1 MSTKQTH
8 NKSIETNNINND
20 IIEKPKRKYNR
31 KTPSTI
37 ETPIIDVV
45 TVEETKP
52 KRKYTRRKAIDNEE
66 QVTSSS
72 VVLKVE
78 KDEIPVI
85 KKDNYNWEKGA
96 WQILKLMMNEPKF
109 LIQHQVS
116 SFNEFLDKG
125 IKNVIA
131 QFNTI
136 TLNYDYVVKQKFYRV
151 KSTSSYAELSDN
163 QWSEYN
169 EISDIYQ
176 TFKDKYFSSSN
187 KTITI
192 SLSDHNTATVE
203 KERLLQSEFQSFIDE
218 HIEYYNIDINKH
230 RYDLE
235 IDMIFHSL
243 TPPTIFEN
251 NGSQKLMYPND
262 ARIRNFTYAS
272 NLYIDVN
279 FKTRE
284 RYGPGFINIKEAQP
298 KTIAKVNCGKIP
310 VMLGSKA
317 CILSNKTG
325 NRMIDYEEC
334 EFDEGGYFIVNG
346 TEKVI
351 IGQERQAENKIY
363 VFKNSKS
370 QGKYSHICEVKS
382 LPDKKIVT
390 PKNIQVKITSKE
402 TIHGKN
408 IKVSIPHITQDLP
421 LFVVF
426 KALGVIS
433 DYDIVN
439 MILYNTPKDE
449 WKEYTQFLLASLEE
463 TATITTELMAKEY
476 MCKYV
481 NMMGYD
487 RDKSEKERR
496 LTYLNDI
503 INNDFLPHVG
513 SEYKAKAFYLGHMV
527 KLLLDVFLKKRD
539 PDDRDSYVN
548 KRIDTA
554 GILMANLFRQYFTKL
569 VKDMK
574 TNINK
579 EYTSGSWRS
588 SKDFENILNLSNI
601 YKVIKYSTITTG
613 LKFALATGNWGIKNN
628 NNKQGIAQVLSR
640 LTYNSTLSHL
650 RRVNTPMEKTSKLV
664 APRKLHGTQM
674 MYMCGAE
681 TPEGGSVGVVKN
693 LALSCHITGY
703 ADINPIIDILT
714 SLDTQPIIETI
725 PDEMFGKSK
734 VFVNGNWLFITKYP
748 KKLYDTLIHL
758 RRTGIIHVHTSIVWN
773 ITDNMIEIYSDAGR
787 CTRPLYIL
795 NSKGEFRIT
804 NDMIKKI
811 VKGELNWN
819 NLLVGT
825 LHARDSSIND
835 ITEGV
840 IEFIDVQEQDNC
852 MIAVTDGRI
861 NENGTKTIYYK
872 YTHCE
877 IHPSFIQ
884 GVLASIIP
892 FSDHNQSPR
901 NCYQCLDIHETVLMA
916 NGSRKE
922 IKDVKIGEEVI
933 TFNPNTMKTSITKVI
948 HQYIRPTENKIY
960 RIRTVSGREIIATG
974 NHNFMTTDGWK
985 SVDNMNNDT
994 MIGILINTKS
1004 LNNNS
1009 DRKLILDET
1018 IINER
1023 LNETNMNKNL
1033 INTHIS
1039 ILKKLNYMPLYS
1051 DDDRIPILSRI
1062 IGYILTDGSLNIYNK
1077 KHGGYTP
1084 QCQADFGTEDDG
1096 NEFEE
1101 DINLLGFNKC
1111 KVSEGT
1117 RTFNGSTHHTFSV
1130 SHNGVFPTLLIS
1142 LGISYGK
1149 TTETLRKPIP
1159 DWIMNGSDLVK
1170 REFISGIQGG
1180 DGCMIRWNK
1189 LSNNHFN
1196 FVCASTS
1203 QQINPKYESSLKL
1216 FMTQCVDIIK
1226 YFGIEVS
1233 LTESKKINDE
1243 RIMIGYKIADKQ
1255 ANLSLYFDMI
1265 GYRYCYHKTINSAKV
1280 IEYIKIKNVLQENYH
1295 NLVLQIR
1302 NLYDNGKTNSEIS
1315 KLVDIPISR
1324 ISDIIRSYKNNRT
1337 ITTSRLND
1345 NYIDKWYNKL
1355 ITKSKCIFVPIQSIT
1370 EIENRLISDITV
1382 ESDNHSFIAGKDSFL
1397 SSNSAM
1403 GKQAMGIYATNFR
1416 YRMDTVAHL
1425 LRYPQLPLVNSRVI
1439 KYLPSNDLPS
1449 GINVVVAI
1457 ASFSGYNQ
1465 EDSIIMNHSA
1475 CQRGLFIS
1483 DHYHTYKDEEKKR
1496 QSTSIKMQ
1504 EKFAKPNTKNTL
1516 GTRGNNYET
1525 LTPEGFPV
1533 ENIYVRAN
1541 DAIIGKVHPIHSK
1554 TDDQEM
1560 YRCCSTIVNE
1570 GEEGFVDK
1578 VMVSRNG
1585 DGYRFAKIRI
1595 RNSRIPTV
1603 GDKHACY
1610 TPDHEVL
1617 TKNRGWINI
1626 SDVQLTDTIVTMNT
1640 ETNEKNRGWIIK
1652 YENPTE
1658 IQSYEYNGDIYKV
1671 ETQQVSLAVTSN
1683 HRMWIDKG
1691 SGFRFYRADDMNN
1704 NIIKFMNMEN
1714 IVDIKLNDINIIN
1727 YTGKVY
1733 CCSVPSGILYVRR
1746 NGIPVWCG
1754 NSRHG

>member
-1 MSTKQTH
+1 
-8 NKSIETNNINND
+8 
-20 IIEKPKRKYNR
+20 
-31 KTPSTI
+31 
-37 ETPIIDVV
+37 
-45 TVEETKP
+45 
-52 KRKYTRRKAIDNEE
+52 
-66 QVTSSS
+66 
-72 VVLKVE
+72 
-78 KDEIPVI
+78 
-85 KKDNYNWEKGA
+85 
-96 WQILKLMMNEPKF
+96 
-109 LIQHQVS
+109 
-116 SFNEFLDKG
+116 
-125 IKNVIA
+125 
-131 QFNTI
+131 
-136 TLNYDYVVKQKFYRV
+136 
-151 KSTSSYAELSDN
+151 
-163 QWSEYN
+163 
-169 EISDIYQ
+169 
-176 TFKDKYFSSSN
+176 
-187 KTITI
+187 
-192 SLSDHNTATVE
+192 
-203 KERLLQSEFQSFIDE
+203 
-218 HIEYYNIDINKH
+218 
-230 RYDLE
+230 
-235 IDMIFHSL
+235 
-243 TPPTIFEN
+243 
-251 NGSQKLMYPND
+251 
-262 ARIRNFTYAS
+262 
-272 NLYIDVN
+272 
-279 FKTRE
+279 
-284 RYGPGFINIKEAQP
+284 
-298 KTIAKVNCGKIP
+298 
-310 VMLGSKA
+310 
-317 CILSNKTG
+317 
-325 NRMIDYEEC
+325 
-334 EFDEGGYFIVNG
+334 
-346 TEKVI
+346 
-351 IGQERQAENKIY
+351 
-363 VFKNSKS
+363 
-370 QGKYSHICEVKS
+370 
-382 LPDKKIVT
+382 
-390 PKNIQVKITSKE
+390 
-402 TIHGKN
+402 
-408 IKVSIPHITQDLP
+408 
-421 LFVVF
+421 
-426 KALGVIS
+426 
-433 DYDIVN
+433 

-463 TATITTELMAKEY
+463 TATITTDLMAKEY

-650 RRVNTPMEKTSKLV
+650 RRVNTPMEKT
-664 APRKLHGTQM
+664 
-674 MYMCGAE
+674 
-681 TPEGGSVGVVKN
+681 EGGSVGVVKN

-703 ADINPIIDILT
+703 SDINPIIDILT
-714 SLDTQPIIETI
+714 GLDTQPIIDTI

-734 VFVNGNWLFITKYP
+734 VFVNGNWLFITTYP

-795 NSKGEFRIT
+795 NSKGQFRIT

-825 LHARDSSIND
+825 LHARDTYMND

-901 NCYQCLDIHETVLMA
+901 NCYQ
-916 NGSRKE
+916 
-922 IKDVKIGEEVI
+922 
-933 TFNPNTMKTSITKVI
+933 
-948 HQYIRPTENKIY
+948 
-960 RIRTVSGREIIATG
+960 
-974 NHNFMTTDGWK
+974 
-985 SVDNMNNDT
+985 
-994 MIGILINTKS
+994 
-1004 LNNNS
+1004 
-1009 DRKLILDET
+1009 
-1018 IINER
+1018 
-1023 LNETNMNKNL
+1023 
-1033 INTHIS
+1033 
-1039 ILKKLNYMPLYS
+1039 
-1051 DDDRIPILSRI
+1051 
-1062 IGYILTDGSLNIYNK
+1062 
-1077 KHGGYTP
+1077 
-1084 QCQADFGTEDDG
+1084 
-1096 NEFEE
+1096 
-1101 DINLLGFNKC
+1101 
-1111 KVSEGT
+1111 
-1117 RTFNGSTHHTFSV
+1117 
-1130 SHNGVFPTLLIS
+1130 
-1142 LGISYGK
+1142 
-1149 TTETLRKPIP
+1149 
-1159 DWIMNGSDLVK
+1159 
-1170 REFISGIQGG
+1170 
-1180 DGCMIRWNK
+1180 
-1189 LSNNHFN
+1189 
-1196 FVCASTS
+1196 
-1203 QQINPKYESSLKL
+1203 
-1216 FMTQCVDIIK
+1216 
-1226 YFGIEVS
+1226 
-1233 LTESKKINDE
+1233 
-1243 RIMIGYKIADKQ
+1243 
-1255 ANLSLYFDMI
+1255 
-1265 GYRYCYHKTINSAKV
+1265 
-1280 IEYIKIKNVLQENYH
+1280 
-1295 NLVLQIR
+1295 
-1302 NLYDNGKTNSEIS
+1302 
-1315 KLVDIPISR
+1315 
-1324 ISDIIRSYKNNRT
+1324 
-1337 ITTSRLND
+1337 
-1345 NYIDKWYNKL
+1345 
-1355 ITKSKCIFVPIQSIT
+1355 
-1370 EIENRLISDITV
+1370 
-1382 ESDNHSFIAGKDSFL
+1382 
-1397 SSNSAM
+1397 SAM

-1465 EDSIIMNHSA
+1465 EDSIIMNYSA

-1617 TKNRGWINI
+1617 TSDGWINI
-1626 SDVQLTDTIVTMNT
+1626 ADITLNHKVASIIDNSLSYSNPLEIMSYDYDGELYKVKSNHVDLLVTPNHRMYVGDRNGNNYNFKEASSIYGKRLKYKKNIDNIIIPHETHNKLSCYQIDTNEEMKTTQGFILNTNTIFPIKEWLIFFGIWIAEGCVSNKIILFAAHKQRVKNALDEICQHMYLQISKKKEDATDTEYNRWCINHKELVSYMEPYSVGAINKYLPDWVWYLTKEQCRYLIDGMMLGDGHTMSNGT
-1640 ETNEKNRGWIIK
+1640 RRYDTSSKKLADDFQRLCLHAGYSTNIAIK
-1652 YENPTE
+1652 YEAGHIAICSKPGREGEIFKSTVDAYRLIIIEKQNNP
-1658 IQSYEYNGDIYKV
+1658 IVNKNIKSNGDKRQD
-1671 ETQQVSLAVTSN
+1671 E
-1683 HRMWIDKG
+1683 
-1691 SGFRFYRADDMNN
+1691 
-1704 NIIKFMNMEN
+1704 
-1714 IVDIKLNDINIIN
+1714 IIN
-1727 YTGKVY
+1727 YNGKVY
-1733 CCSVPSGILYVRR
+1733 CCRVSGIGAIYVRR

>member
-1 MSTKQTH
+1 MSTLETL
-8 NKSIETNNINND
+8 KS
-20 IIEKPKRKYNR
+20 KRKYT
-31 KTPSTI
+31 KKVV
-37 ETPIIDVV
+37 ETPITESVI
-45 TVEETKP
+45 EKP
-52 KRKYTRRKAIDNEE
+52 KRKYTRRNVKDDIINEPI
-66 QVTSSS
+66 TSSS
-72 VVLKVE
+72 KLENNNEIVVV
-78 KDEIPVI
+78 
-85 KKDNYNWEKGA
+85 DNSNKYRYNWERGA

-136 TLNYDYVVKQKFYRV
+136 TLNYDYVTKQKFYRI
-151 KSTSSYAELSDN
+151 KNTSTYALQSDS
-163 QWSEYN
+163 QWTEYN
-169 EISDIYQ
+169 DVSDIYQ
-176 TFKDKYFSSSN
+176 TFKDKYFIYSN

-235 IDMIFHSL
+235 IDMVFHSL

-284 RYGPGFINIKEAQP
+284 RYGPGFINIKESQI
-298 KTIAKVNCGKIP
+298 KNISKVNCGKIP
-310 VMLGSKA
+310 IMLGSKA
-317 CILSNKTG
+317 CILSSRNG

-334 EFDEGGYFIVNG
+334 EYDEGGYFIVNG

-370 QGKYSHICEVKS
+370 QGKYSYICEVKS
-382 LPDKKIVT
+382 LPDKKVVT

-402 TIHGKN
+402 TIHGRN
-408 IKVSIPHITQDLP
+408 IKVSIPHIKQDLP

-426 KALGVIS
+426 KALGIIS

-439 MILYNTPKDE
+439 MILYNIPKEE
-449 WKEYTQFLLASLEE
+449 WREYTQFLLASLEE
-463 TATITTELMAKEY
+463 ASTITTEIMAKEY
-476 MCKYV
+476 MYKYV

-487 RDKSEKERR
+487 RDKTEKERR

-503 INNDFLPHVG
+503 IYNDFLPHVG
-513 SEYKAKAFYLGHMV
+513 CEYKAKAFYLGHMV

-588 SKDFENILNLSNI
+588 SKDFESILNMSNI
-601 YKVIKYSTITTG
+601 YKLIKYSTITTG

-693 LALSCHITGY
+693 LALSCHITSY
-703 ADINPIIDILT
+703 SDINPIIDILKT
-714 SLDTQPIIETI
+714 LDTKSIIDTV
-725 PDEMFGKSK
+725 PDDMYGQSQIFI
-734 VFVNGNWLFITKYP
+734 NGNWLFITQYP
-748 KKLYDTLIHL
+748 KKIYDTLIHL
-758 RRTGIIHVHTSIVWN
+758 RRTGIIHVHTSIIWK
-773 ITDNMIEIYSDAGR
+773 ITDNIIEIYSDAGR

-795 NSKGEFRIT
+795 DSTGQFRIS
-804 NDMIKKI
+804 NDMVKKI

-825 LHARDSSIND
+825 LHARNSNISD

-840 IEFIDVQEQDNC
+840 IEFVDVQEQDNC
-852 MIAVTDGRI
+852 MIAVTNNRI
-861 NENGTKTIYYK
+861 EENGTKTIYYN

-877 IHPSFIQ
+877 IHPAFIQ

-916 NGSRKE
+916 DGSRKE
-922 IKDVKIGEEVI
+922 IKDVIVGDEVV
-933 TFNPNTMKTSITKVI
+933 TFNPDTMNTSITKVI

-960 RIRTVSGREIIATG
+960 RIKTVSGREIIATG

-985 SVDNMNNDT
+985 SVENMNNET
-994 MIGILINTKS
+994 MIGI
-1004 LNNNS
+1004 
-1009 DRKLILDET
+1009 
-1018 IINER
+1018 
-1023 LNETNMNKNL
+1023 
-1033 INTHIS
+1033 
-1039 ILKKLNYMPLYS
+1039 Y
-1051 DDDRIPILSRI
+1051 
-1062 IGYILTDGSLNIYNK
+1062 IG
-1077 KHGGYTP
+1077 
-1084 QCQADFGTEDDG
+1084 DG
-1096 NEFEE
+1096 NIRDNE
-1101 DINLLGFNKC
+1101 IN
-1111 KVSEGT
+1111 
-1117 RTFNGSTHHTFSV
+1117 
-1130 SHNGVFPTLLIS
+1130 
-1142 LGISYGK
+1142 
-1149 TTETLRKPIP
+1149 
-1159 DWIMNGSDLVK
+1159 
-1170 REFISGIQGG
+1170 
-1180 DGCMIRWNK
+1180 
-1189 LSNNHFN
+1189 
-1196 FVCASTS
+1196 
-1203 QQINPKYESSLKL
+1203 
-1216 FMTQCVDIIK
+1216 
-1226 YFGIEVS
+1226 
-1233 LTESKKINDE
+1233 
-1243 RIMIGYKIADKQ
+1243 
-1255 ANLSLYFDMI
+1255 
-1265 GYRYCYHKTINSAKV
+1265 
-1280 IEYIKIKNVLQENYH
+1280 IKIVRKA
-1295 NLVLQIR
+1295 
-1302 NLYDNGKTNSEIS
+1302 
-1315 KLVDIPISR
+1315 
-1324 ISDIIRSYKNNRT
+1324 
-1337 ITTSRLND
+1337 
-1345 NYIDKWYNKL
+1345 
-1355 ITKSKCIFVPIQSIT
+1355 KCIFVPIQSIT
-1370 EIENRLISDITV
+1370 EVENRLISDITV
-1382 ESDNHSFIAGKDSFL
+1382 ESDNHSFIAGKDNFL

-1465 EDSIIMNHSA
+1465 EDSIIMNYSA

-1570 GEEGFVDK
+1570 GEEGFIDK

-1617 TKNRGWINI
+1617 TTNGWINI
-1626 SDVQLTDTIVTMNT
+1626 ADITLNHKVASIIDNSLSY
-1640 ETNEKNRGWIIK
+1640 TN
-1652 YENPTE
+1652 PLE
-1658 IQSYEYNGDIYKV
+1658 IMSYDYNGELYKV
-1671 ETQQVSLAVTSN
+1671 KSNQVDLLVTPN
-1683 HRMWIDKG
+1683 HRMYVGNRNGNNYNFKEASTIYGKRLKYKKNIDDIIIPDEKHTKLSYNEINTNEEMKTPQGFILNNNTILPIKDWLIFFGIWIAEGCVSNKVILFAAHKQRVKNALDEICNNMGLQISKKKENTNDIEYNRWCINHKELVSYMEPYSVG
-1691 SGFRFYRADDMNN
+1691 AINKYLPDWVWHLTKEQCRYLIDGMMLGDGHTMSNGTRRYDTSSKKLADDFQRLCLHAGYSTNIAVKYEAGHTAICSKPGREGEIFKSTVDAYRLTIIEKQNN
-1704 NIIKFMNMEN
+1704 P
-1714 IVDIKLNDINIIN
+1714 IVNKNIKLNGDNRQDKLIN
-1727 YTGKVY
+1727 YNGKVY
-1733 CCSVPSGILYVRR
+1733 CCRVNGIGAIYVRR